1 MEPNGNPQ
9 DKDIPAEERAESKD
23 QATPGRSGSA
33 GQGDSPM
40 SNRPPR
46 EELKDS
52 FDRNQLIQRNIDMA
66 LDVVLRTNPAEN
78 VLKNI
83 DDDDLQEQSRDQV
96 QSMMNEWLDMY
107 RDLLEEGRP
116 LPRDLIGRSAE
127 LAEEVRED
135 EPRVS
140 AKSESRSGRR

>member
-1 MEPNGNPQ
+1 MAPDDNTEEGDQPPS
-9 DKDIPAEERAESKD
+9 ERAQSESEAPSEAVRQSD
-23 QATPGRSGSA
+23 
-33 GQGDSPM
+33 QGDTPM
-40 SNRPPR
+40 NGPSPR

-78 VLKNI
+78 ILKNI
-83 DDDDLQEQSRDQV
+83 DDEELAEQSRDQV

-127 LAEEVRED
+127 LAEETREK

-140 AKSESRSGRR
+140 PESRGGRR

>member
-1 MEPNGNPQ
+1 MSPDEDPENENQPT
-9 DKDIPAEERAESKD
+9 EERTESESEATSGESGFTD
-23 QATPGRSGSA
+23 QRGTPVTDRS
-33 GQGDSPM
+33 
-40 SNRPPR
+40 PR
-46 EELKDS
+46 EELKES

-78 VLKNI
+78 ILKNI
-83 DDDDLQEQSRDQV
+83 DDEELQEQSRDQV

-127 LAEEVRED
+127 LAEEIREE

-140 AKSESRSGRR
+140 PESRSSRR

>member
-1 MEPNGNPQ
+1 MAPDGDPEEGDQPPS
-9 DKDIPAEERAESKD
+9 ERAESESE
-23 QATPGRSGSA
+23 ATSEAVRHA
-33 GQGDSPM
+33 NQGDTPM
-40 SNRPPR
+40 NGPSPR

-78 VLKNI
+78 ILKNI
-83 DDDDLQEQSRDQV
+83 DDEELADQSRDQV

-127 LAEEVRED
+127 LAEETREK

-140 AKSESRSGRR
+140 PESRGSRR

>member
-1 MEPNGNPQ
+1 MN
-9 DKDIPAEERAESKD
+9 
-23 QATPGRSGSA
+23 
-33 GQGDSPM
+33 DS
-40 SNRPPR
+40 SPR

-78 VLKNI
+78 ILKNI
-83 DDDDLQEQSRDQV
+83 DDEELADQSRDQV

-127 LAEEVRED
+127 LAEEIREK

-140 AKSESRSGRR
+140 PESRSSRR

>member
-1 MEPNGNPQ
+1 MSPEDPQ
-9 DKDIPAEERAESKD
+9 DGDSSPEERTESQGQTAPTTTGQTDQRHAEEMN
-23 QATPGRSGSA
+23 Q
-33 GQGDSPM
+33 
-40 SNRPPR
+40 PPR

-78 VLKNI
+78 ILKNI
-83 DDDDLQEQSRDQV
+83 DDEELQEHSKDQV

-107 RDLLEEGRP
+107 RDVLEEGRP

-127 LAEEVRED
+127 LAEEVRES
-135 EPRVS
+135 EPRVTPDS
-140 AKSESRSGRR
+140 GGGRR

>member
-1 MEPNGNPQ
+1 MAPDEGPQ
-9 DKDIPAEERAESKD
+9 DEDHSPEERTEPEGETTPEETG
-23 QATPGRSGSA
+23 QADRRDASMTNPS
-33 GQGDSPM
+33 
-40 SNRPPR
+40 PR
-46 EELKDS
+46 EELKES

-78 VLKNI
+78 ILKNI
-83 DDDDLQEQSRDQV
+83 DDEELQEQSRDQV

-127 LAEEVRED
+127 LAEDMREE

-140 AKSESRSGRR
+140 PESRGGRR

>member
-1 MEPNGNPQ
+1 MSPEDPQDSDNAPAERTESQGQTASATTGQADQGHAGEPNQ
-9 DKDIPAEERAESKD
+9 
-23 QATPGRSGSA
+23 
-33 GQGDSPM
+33 
-40 SNRPPR
+40 PPR

-78 VLKNI
+78 ILKNI
-83 DDDDLQEQSRDQV
+83 DDEELQDHSKDQV

-107 RDLLEEGRP
+107 RDVLEEGRP

-127 LAEEVRED
+127 LAEEVRES
-135 EPRVS
+135 EPRVTPDS
-140 AKSESRSGRR
+140 GGGRR

>member
-1 MEPNGNPQ
+1 MSPEDTQDSDNSPAERTESQGQTAPTTTGQADQGHAREPNQ
-9 DKDIPAEERAESKD
+9 
-23 QATPGRSGSA
+23 
-33 GQGDSPM
+33 
-40 SNRPPR
+40 PPR

-78 VLKNI
+78 ILKNI
-83 DDDDLQEQSRDQV
+83 DDEDLQDHSKDQV

-107 RDLLEEGRP
+107 RDVLEEGRP

-127 LAEEVRED
+127 LAEEVRES
-135 EPRVS
+135 EPRVTPDS
-140 AKSESRSGRR
+140 GGGRR

>member
-1 MEPNGNPQ
+1 MAPDRDPENG
-9 DKDIPAEERAESKD
+9 DRSPAEETESEGEPTSDRPRDPD
-23 QATPGRSGSA
+23 QGNAPMTDQTPRK
-33 GQGDSPM
+33 
-40 SNRPPR
+40 
-46 EELKDS
+46 ELKDS

-78 VLKNI
+78 ILKNI
-83 DDDDLQEQSRDQV
+83 DDDELQEQSRDQV

-107 RDLLEEGRP
+107 RDMLEEGRP

-127 LAEEVRED
+127 LAEERREQ

-140 AKSESRSGRR
+140 AESRGGRR

>member
-1 MEPNGNPQ
+1 MAPDKGPEDEGDTREEQTESEGEPAP
-9 DKDIPAEERAESKD
+9 ERTGQPD
-23 QATPGRSGSA
+23 QRNATMTDQS
-33 GQGDSPM
+33 
-40 SNRPPR
+40 PR
-46 EELKDS
+46 EELKES

-78 VLKNI
+78 ILKNI
-83 DDDDLQEQSRDQV
+83 DDEELQEQSRDQV

-127 LAEEVRED
+127 LAEDMREE

-140 AKSESRSGRR
+140 AESRGGRR

>member
-1 MEPNGNPQ
+1 MT
-9 DKDIPAEERAESKD
+9 D
-23 QATPGRSGSA
+23 QT
-33 GQGDSPM
+33 
-40 SNRPPR
+40 PR

-78 VLKNI
+78 ILKNI
-83 DDDDLQEQSRDQV
+83 DDDELQEQSRDQV

-107 RDLLEEGRP
+107 RDMLEEGRP

-127 LAEEVRED
+127 LAEERREQ
-135 EPRVS
+135 EPRV
-140 AKSESRSGRR
+140 ASESRGGHR

>member
-1 MEPNGNPQ
+1 MAPEDNPEKGDQ
-9 DKDIPAEERAESKD
+9 PPSERAGPESEAPSETARQSD
-23 QATPGRSGSA
+23 QTDTPMN
-33 GQGDSPM
+33 DS
-40 SNRPPR
+40 SPR

-78 VLKNI
+78 ILKNI
-83 DDDDLQEQSRDQV
+83 DDEELVDQSRDQV

-127 LAEEVRED
+127 LAEETREK

-140 AKSESRSGRR
+140 PESRSGRR

>member
-1 MEPNGNPQ
+1 MAP
-9 DKDIPAEERAESKD
+9 DKDPTDEGNARKEQTESEGESASERVGYED
-23 QATPGRSGSA
+23 QGNTTMTDQS
-33 GQGDSPM
+33 
-40 SNRPPR
+40 PR
-46 EELKDS
+46 EELKAS

-78 VLKNI
+78 ILKNI
-83 DDDDLQEQSRDQV
+83 DDEELQEQSRDQV

-127 LAEEVRED
+127 LAEDMREE

-140 AKSESRSGRR
+140 SESRGGRR

>member
-1 MEPNGNPQ
+1 MAPEKGPENG
-9 DKDIPAEERAESKD
+9 DRSPAEQTESSGEPTPETPQQAD
-23 QATPGRSGSA
+23 QPDPPMTD
-33 GQGDSPM
+33 QSP
-40 SNRPPR
+40 RK
-46 EELKDS
+46 ELKES
-52 FDRNQLIQRNIDMA
+52 FDRNQLMKRNIDMA

-78 VLKNI
+78 ILKNI
-83 DDDDLQEQSRDQV
+83 DDEDLQEQSRDQV

-127 LAEEVRED
+127 LAEEMRES

-140 AKSESRSGRR
+140 PESRGGRR

>member
-1 MEPNGNPQ
+1 MGSDAVFLFGSPRRRHRIRLGN
-9 DKDIPAEERAESKD
+9 DVRN
-23 QATPGRSGSA
+23 RSAAHGIA
-33 GQGDSPM
+33 KRIRGLLD
-40 SNRPPR
+40 
-46 EELKDS
+46 
-52 FDRNQLIQRNIDMA
+52 IDMA

-78 VLKNI
+78 ILKNI
-83 DDDDLQEQSRDQV
+83 DDEDLQEQSRDQV

-127 LAEEVRED
+127 LAEEMRES

-140 AKSESRSGRR
+140 PESRGGRR

>member
-1 MEPNGNPQ
+1 MAPDPDPENGDRSPT
-9 DKDIPAEERAESKD
+9 EETE
-23 QATPGRSGSA
+23 SA
-33 GQGDSPM
+33 GESASDQPRRPNQGNAPM
-40 SNRPPR
+40 TDQTPR

-78 VLKNI
+78 ILKNI
-83 DDDDLQEQSRDQV
+83 DDDELQDQSRDQV

-107 RDLLEEGRP
+107 RDMLEEGRP

-127 LAEEVRED
+127 LAEERREQ

-140 AKSESRSGRR
+140 SESRGGRR

>member
-1 MEPNGNPQ
+1 MAPEDNPEEGDQ
-9 DKDIPAEERAESKD
+9 SPSERAGPEGEASSETAQQSN
-23 QATPGRSGSA
+23 QADTPMN
-33 GQGDSPM
+33 DS
-40 SNRPPR
+40 SPR

-78 VLKNI
+78 ILKNI
-83 DDDDLQEQSRDQV
+83 DDEELADQSRDQV

-127 LAEEVRED
+127 LAEEIREK

-140 AKSESRSGRR
+140 PESRSSRR

>member
-1 MEPNGNPQ
+1 
-9 DKDIPAEERAESKD
+9 
-23 QATPGRSGSA
+23 
-33 GQGDSPM
+33 
-40 SNRPPR
+40 
-46 EELKDS
+46 
-52 FDRNQLIQRNIDMA
+52 MA

-78 VLKNI
+78 ILKNI
-83 DDDDLQEQSRDQV
+83 EDEELQEQSRDQV

-127 LAEEVRED
+127 LAEETRNS

-140 AKSESRSGRR
+140 PESRGGRR